1 MFWNTKQSWREGT
14 KLKVFALFVL
24 LVYLLSFFMNVTEN
38 CQIFF
43 IGYFLLFPWNRVN
56 FWRFPLVIMHELFR

>member
-24 LVYLLSFFMNVTEN
+24 LVYLLSFFMSVREN
-38 CQIFF
+38 CPIFF
-43 IGYFLLFPWNRVN
+43 IGYFLLFPWNRVS
-56 FWRFPLVIMHELFR
+56 FWRFPLVIMHELSR